1 MEGFFIR
8 SGSASVGAP
17 SGAIKYGAP
26 LILIAAEAAPTASD
40 TKSYLKWFHPDKAY
54 VALSKGSVVGWVEPA
69 KPNNTNFNMI

>member
-17 SGAIKYGAP
+17 SGAIIYGAP

-40 TKSYLKWFHPDKAY
+40 VTPRL
-54 VALSKGSVVGWVEPA
+54 VVGWVEPA
-69 KPNNTNFNMI
+69 KPNNTNFIMISCKIKHLD